1 MSTVIQGQFDDLGLP
16 KINIGICKDVHGLP
30 ESQIR
35 VSGIIDT
42 GFSGFVQIPRTLATE
57 LRLTLRATTTSMTLA
72 DNRIVTRQASY
83 GIALLNGHPQG
94 GVFYLD
100 ETFPHILL
108 GMDFLRIFD
117 RTLLVSARNKVRLV
131 ENARLPHVLQRL

>member
-1 MSTVIQGQFDDLGLP
+1 
-16 KINIGICKDVHGLP
+16 
-30 ESQIR
+30 
-35 VSGIIDT
+35 
-42 GFSGFVQIPRTLATE
+42 
-57 LRLTLRATTTSMTLA
+57 
-72 DNRIVTRQASY
+72 
-83 GIALLNGHPQG
+83 
-94 GVFYLD
+94 VFYLD